1 MYIAAVFIAERA
13 RGNEKC
19 DPTIDMATR
28 VLLYLQL
35 QIGLHIIIIR
45 YYIKTSPS
53 KLSRRR

>member
-19 DPTIDMATR
+19 DPTIDMTTR
-28 VLLYLQL
+28 VLLDLQL
-35 QIGLHIIIIR
+35 QIGLHIIIR
-45 YYIKTSPS
+45 YYIKTSRA